1 MRPNDPL
8 CPPNAHF
15 LFMIL
20 QPPEMQAQIS
30 LCCIFRLHEDGWK
43 QVIVSR
49 TDSPWQALMF
59 QSHWSKQQTSG
70 FPARF
75 FLLNSISAPRAFLS
89 FFKYTGR
96 SLPWG
101 VCTRYS
107 PEMTKT
113 DFYAQLKAYILWGEK
128 WEMNNRVGY
137 EWGVAKGPLCGP
149 GKTSLR
155 SCHASVWGKNLP
167 HHQTDHG
174 EGLWCPR
181 KSKGAGVTVAEWT
194 PGSY

>member
-1 MRPNDPL
+1 MRPNDLP
-8 CPPNAHF
+8 CPPHAHF
-15 LFMIL
+15 LFTIL

-30 LCCIFRLHEDGWK
+30 LCCIFPFREDGWT

-49 TDSPWQALMF
+49 IDSPWQALTF

-75 FLLNSISAPRAFLS
+75 FLPNSISAPRAFLS
-89 FFKYTGR
+89 FLKYIGH

-113 DFYAQLKAYILWGEK
+113 DFYAQWSLHSMRREMRNEQWG
-128 WEMNNRVGY
+128 RVR
-137 EWGVAKGPLCGP
+137 V
-149 GKTSLR
+149 R
-155 SCHASVWGKNLP
+155 S
-167 HHQTDHG
+167 G
-174 EGLWCPR
+174 EGTILV
-181 KSKGAGVTVAEWT
+181 G
-194 PGSY
+194 